1 MRRAGIICKREK
13 GHLGAGGRGE
23 VRMRMRGE
31 NNADQKQR
39 TMTLRVAWIKRFKWR
54 EHFV

>member
-31 NNADQKQR
+31 NNADR
-39 TMTLRVAWIKRFKWR
+39 SETENNDPPCRVDKAIQ
-54 EHFV
+54 VA